1 MLERDVQATSM
12 SALSF
17 FEERVSSG
25 RRATIAKIKA
35 KLHDKVVLHMS
46 NYHQHIR
53 TRHPEMTLEII
64 YCVLTKPDEV
74 YRKSRNSK
82 EFYYFKQIGDVEY
95 EVIIA
100 PSEHSRKVVVTAYS
114 VSDGRFVFNQHK
126 AWCRYSYLDNAA
138 FMYEDRM
145 DLYDA
150 ITREYEDFLSCG

>member
-1 MLERDVQATSM
+1 MKKAEQTMSM
-12 SALSF
+12 SNLSF
-17 FEERVSSG
+17 FEEQVSSG

-35 KLHDKVVLHMS
+35 KLHDKVVLYMS

-53 TRHPEMTLEII
+53 THHPEMTMEII

-100 PSEHSRKVVVTAYS
+100 PSNYSRKAVVTAYS
-114 VSDGRFVFNQHK
+114 VDDGRFVFDQHK
-126 AWCRYSYLDNAA
+126 TWCRYRYADNNA
-138 FMYEDRM
+138 FTYEDRM

-150 ITREYEDFLSCG
+150 ITREYETLLSCG